1 MDFFLLESTPHSE
14 EFTNIHDWLTEPII
28 EMLSH
33 LKTYYL
39 FITLFT
45 LSDVWFIRT
54 SETPATDEELPADNI
69 GPHDQVVLVSG
80 DEGGHCNPA
89 LVQQLDTNVLHI
101 PQHKWPVTLVSS
113 QLALQSEI
121 ISLIKSFI
129 KIN

>member
-69 GPHDQVVLVSG
+69 APHDQVVLVSG
-80 DEGGHCNPA
+80 PA
-89 LVQQLDTNVLHI
+89 AGYQCSTTHNTAQ
-101 PQHKWPVTLVSS
+101 VTSDPGLLP
-113 QLALQSEI
+113 LALQSAI
-121 ISLIKSFI
+121 ILLIKSFI